1 MGAGGAIG
9 SRQARQRQRGGAHGA
24 GYAGARALPSGAIW
38 KRGKRTANARTHA
51 RGQQPGPRHL
61 AARFHGESTVRIR
74 GLRFLCVAACV
85 SALGAVGNGY
95 AQWAVID
102 VSNLQQNIQ
111 QYMQMVEQVNQL
123 KAQLEQLKDQYRAM
137 TGSYGV
143 GGLLQEE
150 TFAAGSIVPGSWQE
164 VVRLQ
169 QAGKYKSK
177 LDFYENLMKT
187 VDPALFE
194 KNATR
199 SAGAYKLSYD
209 NTRAAFAVTDATYES
224 VETHRR
230 NIEQLVR
237 RIDSTQRSEE
247 HTSE

>member
-1 MGAGGAIG
+1 M
-9 SRQARQRQRGGAHGA
+9 
-24 GYAGARALPSGAIW
+24 
-38 KRGKRTANARTHA
+38 
-51 RGQQPGPRHL
+51 
-61 AARFHGESTVRIR
+61 RIP
-74 GLRFLCVAACV
+74 GLRLLCAAACV

-123 KAQLEQLKDQYRAM
+123 KAQLEQLKDQYRAI

-150 TFAAGSIVPGSWQE
+150 TFAAASIVPGSWQE

-177 LDFYENLMKT
+177 LDFYESLMKT
-187 VDPALFE
+187 VDPVLFE
-194 KNATR
+194 KNTTR

-237 RIDSTQRSEE
+237 RIDSTQNIKEAADLNNRLISENAMLQIAIARLAAVQGNLSASAQNDRVQSQATRTE
-247 HTSE
+247 MLRFDSNYQYRVRRP